1 MTRKILI
8 DLGDFKYKWVEV
20 EPASSFAGSTREMHH
35 SGKDPTVDQYISDK
49 GAIFNHADN
58 KYSLLFSY
66 LKWLK
71 LAVWFLN
78 WSKLARTG
86 QMTTEGNQSS

>member
-58 KYSLLFSY
+58 KYYTTKSSYMDSLKSMG
-66 LKWLK
+66 KSIDD
-71 LAVWFLN
+71 N
-78 WSKLARTG
+78 
-86 QMTTEGNQSS
+86 

>member
-35 SGKDPTVDQYISDK
+35 SGKDPTVDPIHK
-49 GAIFNHADN
+49 
-58 KYSLLFSY
+58 
-66 LKWLK
+66 
-71 LAVWFLN
+71 
-78 WSKLARTG
+78 
-86 QMTTEGNQSS
+86 

>member
-49 GAIFNHADN
+49 GEIFNHADN
-58 KYSLLFSY
+58 KYYTKKSSYMDSLKSMG
-66 LKWLK
+66 KSIDD
-71 LAVWFLN
+71 N
-78 WSKLARTG
+78 
-86 QMTTEGNQSS
+86 